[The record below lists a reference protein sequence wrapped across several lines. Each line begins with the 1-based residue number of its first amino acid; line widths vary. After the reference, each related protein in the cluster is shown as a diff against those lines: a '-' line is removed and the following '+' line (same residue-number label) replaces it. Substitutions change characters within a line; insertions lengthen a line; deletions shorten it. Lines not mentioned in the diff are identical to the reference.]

1 MIKAKSIF
9 TAAIRDMVFLF
20 NCRSARRIFG
30 VTWTPNESASLI
42 VVTRTTY
49 LIRKILKT
57 KGVSTIKYSSILSR
71 SSFSRT
77 KFQTSMLA
85 TKALMR

>member
-1 MIKAKSIF
+1 
-9 TAAIRDMVFLF
+9 MVFLF
-20 NCRSARRIFG
+20 NRRSARRISG

-42 VVTRTTY
+42 VVTRANY

-57 KGVSTIKYSSILSR
+57 KGMSTIKYNNILSQF
-71 SSFSRT
+71 SFSRT
-77 KFQTSMLA
+77 KFQTSMPA